1 MLINI
6 YNSHITQSSKISD
19 ELRQSEENFEKI
31 CKSSGELPNLLI
43 LQILSKKIS
52 EVIHGY
58 KSMIFQK
65 SEIKRMRQCYLKMVE
80 DKMPSIIPESESDDY
95 LSIGKA
101 LVLPSYVIEQ
111 SEEGNRKN
119 IITNFL
125 NDLYYIK
132 QALISSSEE
141 IQKIFSHS
149 LSFLLQ
155 GEDKVNFDFAKIHI
169 EEFNHIILDD
179 NFITLLLL
187 EIKKRQLE
195 GILTMLHFIEDN
207 PLSPS
212 KESTR
217 FKEAVGIQIKIVR
230 LSRRRKKVFESLAE
244 SKESKKNEKSAV
256 IEYVSKNSNFGFEA
270 LSLKET
276 REIDTIIND
285 KSDKVK
291 PTVKKTKKNSG
302 NSEIKELDIDQLVD
316 FITRNENS
324 KSKKSKKKKNKK
336 KGNSDNTTETSS
348 HNKSNE
354 DDDEIDKEIEIV
366 KQTIKKESFNKYTI
380 RKIQP
385 HISQDWINSITV
397 ST

>member
-1 MLINI
+1 
-6 YNSHITQSSKISD
+6 
-19 ELRQSEENFEKI
+19 
-31 CKSSGELPNLLI
+31 
-43 LQILSKKIS
+43 
-52 EVIHGY
+52 
-58 KSMIFQK
+58 MIFEK
-65 SEIKRMRQCYLKMVE
+65 SEIKRMRHCYLKMLE
-80 DKMPSIIPESESDDY
+80 EKMPSIIPENESDDY

-111 SEEGNRKN
+111 SDEGNRKN

-132 QALISSSEE
+132 QALVSSSEA

-155 GEDKVNFDFAKIHI
+155 GEDKVNFDFSQIHI

-179 NFITLLLL
+179 NFITLLLM
-187 EIKKRQLE
+187 EIKKRKLE

-217 FKEAVGIQIKIVR
+217 FKEAVEIQIKIVG

-244 SKESKKNEKSAV
+244 SKENKKNDIYVTKKSN
-256 IEYVSKNSNFGFEA
+256 YGFEA

-276 REIDTIIND
+276 KEIDTIIND
-285 KSDKVK
+285 KSESVK
-291 PTVKKTKKNSG
+291 PTAVKKAKKSSG

-316 FITRNENS
+316 FITKNENG
-324 KSKKSKKKKNKK
+324 KSKKNKKKKNKK
-336 KGNSDNTTETSS
+336 KGNSDNATETISQ
-348 HNKSNE
+348 NKSNDE
-354 DDDEIDKEIEIV
+354 DDEKDKEIEIV
-366 KQTIKKESFNKYTI
+366 KEIIKKESFNKYTI

-385 HISQDWINSITV
+385 HISQDWINSLT